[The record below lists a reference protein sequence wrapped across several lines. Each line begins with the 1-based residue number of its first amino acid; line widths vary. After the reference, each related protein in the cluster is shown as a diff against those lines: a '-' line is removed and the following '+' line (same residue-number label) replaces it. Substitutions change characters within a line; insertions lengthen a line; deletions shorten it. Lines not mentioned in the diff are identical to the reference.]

1 VTSMTETEATKKK
14 SAGRN
19 LPVAITVGLLLG
31 AAVLASLFIRREAFI
46 VFTII
51 ACALALYE
59 IRVALKKRNIFTPMV
74 PLHVG
79 SIGILVSAY
88 SAGGEALLVSTALT
102 AGGILVWRVLD
113 GGGLTAVRDAAGGM
127 FAVAYIP
134 FMAGFVMLML
144 AEPNGPF
151 RVFTFIALA
160 VANDVGGYIMGSQFG
175 RHPLAPSVSPKKSW
189 EGLVGSL
196 VFASIVGALLG
207 YSLFHGQW
215 KFGLVLAGA
224 SVVAATLG
232 DLSESL
238 IKRDLRIKDMS
249 SLIPGHGGVLD
260 RLDSLLFTAPA
271 AFLVMELMLPVAT

>member
-1 VTSMTETEATKKK
+1 KSMAEDARVSVRNIRRRAKETLEGFSKDGDAGEDEVVRAEKELENITKRYIDETDDALAGKEAERLEVYGFHVTSMTETEATKKK

-113 GGGLTAVRDAAGGM
+113 GGGLTA
-127 FAVAYIP
+127 
-134 FMAGFVMLML
+134 
-144 AEPNGPF
+144 
-151 RVFTFIALA
+151 
-160 VANDVGGYIMGSQFG
+160 
-175 RHPLAPSVSPKKSW
+175 
-189 EGLVGSL
+189 
-196 VFASIVGALLG
+196 
-207 YSLFHGQW
+207 
-215 KFGLVLAGA
+215 
-224 SVVAATLG
+224 
-232 DLSESL
+232 
-238 IKRDLRIKDMS
+238 
-249 SLIPGHGGVLD
+249 
-260 RLDSLLFTAPA
+260 
-271 AFLVMELMLPVAT
+271 